1 MLDSHSS
8 QELAFASRLSL
19 RSSGK
24 RHASTVIGEVTET
37 TPTPAY
43 KFKKAYKMF
52 TQKSNNNKTFTPEE
66 ALAIFVDL
74 NLTKQQ
80 YITLRQRLKEKEINV
95 FPSYDV
101 IKSIKKECYPPDH
114 SIVITESSAEI
125 KMLALLNTTTSRIV
139 QVQETVLQQC
149 INDIQ
154 PDSVECVYKWGF
166 DGSSGQKEYKQKLT
180 DDKVCDS
187 NLLMTSLVP
196 IQLYGLQNNN
206 NEKNNNMEKSMSIIN
221 YVLQTSSISF

>member
-1 MLDSHSS
+1 MDTKLIFSINKNVAYNTITKIRGRPKKLFQDSCDKTKKKRVQHLLDSHSS
-8 QELAFASRLSL
+8 QELAFVSCLSL

-37 TPTPAY
+37 TPTRAY

-52 TQKSNNNKTFTPEE
+52 MQKSNNNKMFIPEE
-66 ALAIFVDL
+66 ALAILVDL
-74 NLTKQQ
+74 NLTEQK
-80 YITLRQRLKEKEINV
+80 YITLRQRLKEKEVNV

-114 SIVITESSAEI
+114 SIVIAESSAEI
-125 KMLALLNTTTSRIV
+125 KMQALLNTTTSRIV

-154 PDSVECVYKWGF
+154 PDSVECIYKWGF
-166 DGSSGQKEYKQKLT
+166 DGSSG
-180 DDKVCDS
+180 
-187 NLLMTSLVP
+187 
-196 IQLYGLQNNN
+196 
-206 NEKNNNMEKSMSIIN
+206 
-221 YVLQTSSISF
+221 